1 MHVRSN
7 WSKLNMEY
15 SKLLGGKSKIP
26 KRKIKA
32 QKQGHL
38 TIGGTFICRNMIG

>member
-7 WSKLNMEY
+7 WSKLNMEQ
-15 SKLLGGKSKIP
+15 SKPLGGKPKIP
-26 KRKIKA
+26 KRKVKA

-38 TIGGTFICRNMIG
+38 TIGGAFLCRNMIG